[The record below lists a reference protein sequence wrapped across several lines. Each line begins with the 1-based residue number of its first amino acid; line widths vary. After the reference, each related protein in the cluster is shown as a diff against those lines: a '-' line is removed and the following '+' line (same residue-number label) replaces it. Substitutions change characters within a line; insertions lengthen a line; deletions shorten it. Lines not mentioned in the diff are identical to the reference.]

1 VLLQTEQL
9 DHFSKTETAAVL
21 RGYEEA
27 GLLPMFV
34 GVNEEGGEVNTVSVL
49 PQIRQKAFLSP
60 RELLTTGGMKLVDN
74 DAREKSD
81 LLRELGVN
89 MNFAPVCD
97 VVTDENAMMYPRSGE
112 GDADDVGRY
121 AETVVMAM
129 HDRRMIAVLK
139 HFPGYG
145 DLPAKEHTDVLTD
158 SRTIEALR
166 AVDLV
171 PYIRAID
178 AGAQVVMM
186 GNVIVT
192 AVDAGLPAGLSR
204 EVHGLLRRELGF
216 EGVIV
221 SSDLNA
227 LGMGRYGSSGELA
240 VLAVRAG
247 SDLVLTEDYAEGIE
261 AVAREVR
268 MGNIA
273 VERIDESVLRILK
286 LKIGFGMMG

>member
-1 VLLQTEQL
+1 
-9 DHFSKTETAAVL
+9 
-21 RGYEEA
+21 
-27 GLLPMFV
+27 
-34 GVNEEGGEVNTVSVL
+34 
-49 PQIRQKAFLSP
+49 
-60 RELLTTGGMKLVDN
+60 
-74 DAREKSD
+74 
-81 LLRELGVN
+81 
-89 MNFAPVCD
+89 
-97 VVTDENAMMYPRSGE
+97 
-112 GDADDVGRY
+112 
-121 AETVVMAM
+121 
-129 HDRRMIAVLK
+129 
-139 HFPGYG
+139 
-145 DLPAKEHTDVLTD
+145 
-158 SRTIEALR
+158 
-166 AVDLV
+166 
-171 PYIRAID
+171 
-178 AGAQVVMM
+178 MM

-227 LGMGRYGSSGELA
+227 LGMGRYGGSGELA

-286 LKIGFGMMG
+286 LKISFGMVD